1 MPAETAVVKTNVPT
15 TTSKLSATDL
25 KRSVK
30 KCTKW
35 ASTPVTTGSFFGFI
49 GDYFRR
55 LELYYLDTSIR
66 LAAVLGQVGI
76 NGLALT
82 FSCHEQAI
90 AIDALTHRV
99 IGYRIGASLGKIQI
113 MLITSEP
120 TRMTSNANTDF
131 RVII

>member
-1 MPAETAVVKTNVPT
+1 MPAETAVAKTNVPT

-66 LAAVLGQVGI
+66 LAAFLGQVGI
-76 NGLALT
+76 TGLALT
-82 FSCHEQAI
+82 FSSDEQTI
-90 AIDALTHRV
+90 AIDALTIQV
-99 IGYRIGASLGKIQI
+99 IGYRIGAPPGKTK
-113 MLITSEP
+113 MC
-120 TRMTSNANTDF
+120 
-131 RVII
+131 